1 MVEFYFLPTMS
12 FINDFFKDMTLIY
25 TVSLIILNILL
36 VFLGSRI
43 RYCKEKFNLISKVN
57 KKIIYLLIETSYN
70 NKKFF

>member
-43 RYCKEKFNLISKVN
+43 RCCKEKFNLIKHN
-57 KKIIYLLIETSYN
+57 KQKN
-70 NKKFF
+70 NLFTYRDFL

>member
-43 RYCKEKFNLISKVN
+43 RCCKEKFNLITRK
-57 KKIIYLLIETSYN
+57 LLNCRFQSFRKYVSGL
-70 NKKFF
+70 F

>member
-43 RYCKEKFNLISKVN
+43 RYCKEKFNLIKQN
-57 KKIIYLLIETSYN
+57 KQKN
-70 NKKFF
+70 NLFTYRDFL